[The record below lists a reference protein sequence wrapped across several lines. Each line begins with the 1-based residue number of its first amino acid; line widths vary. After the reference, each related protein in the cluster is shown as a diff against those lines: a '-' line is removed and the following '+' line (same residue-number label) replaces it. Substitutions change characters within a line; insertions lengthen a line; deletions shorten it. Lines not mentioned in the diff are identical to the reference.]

1 MFEVVHKSL
10 HAVKLGRELRQVV
23 FQHVE
28 LPVEVPHGVRQGPDP
43 GKEICDSHARLG
55 FSANSDKPEQPSQET
70 SGQQMEQKY
79 VDVETRNYKISS
91 FLAPDQFFL
100 FLFLIICEEKSP

>member
-1 MFEVVHKSL
+1 MTHAHSAVFEVVHKSL

-23 FQHVE
+23 FQRVE

-55 FSANSDKPEQPSQET
+55 LSMNSDKPEHQGNRWNKNMWMWKHEITKSHHFWPQT
-70 SGQQMEQKY
+70 
-79 VDVETRNYKISS
+79 I
-91 FLAPDQFFL
+91 F
-100 FLFLIICEEKSP
+100 FLIICEEKSP